1 MNALHTVA
9 SGLTATALL
18 SITGCHTTG
27 TANPPSKGSPIEM
40 AAFLAGEWMS
50 ETGATRTWETWS
62 PPRGGL
68 MLCSTVTV
76 KDDKAVFF
84 EFLRIEERGDGVV
97 FIAQP
102 RGKPPTEFTLGSH
115 AADRVTFVNPANDYP
130 KRITY
135 ALQDGHLMA
144 TIDGGEDAPAGSPP
158 AQSWRLTRVQPAGD

>member
-27 TANPPSKGSPIEM
+27 TASPPSKGSPIEM
-40 AAFLAGEWMS
+40 AAFLVGEWMS

>member
-1 MNALHTVA
+1 MNALQTTA
-9 SGLTATALL
+9 SGLTAAALL
-18 SITGCHTTG
+18 TMSGCHTPGHAATPSEG
-27 TANPPSKGSPIEM
+27 TPIAM
-40 AAFLAGEWMS
+40 AAFLEGEWMS
-50 ETGATRTWETWS
+50 ETGTTRTWETWS

-68 MLCSTVTV
+68 MLCNTVTV
-76 KDDKAVFF
+76 KDGKAVFF
-84 EFLRIEERGDGVV
+84 EFLRIEERGEGVV

-135 ALQDGHLMA
+135 ALQDGHLLA

-158 AQSWRLTRVQPAGD
+158 AQSWRLTRVQRAGD